1 MALSEIKTNI
11 QKWET
16 KDESQTNGRYNI
28 RQIIIKMMDYTH
40 IHAHEQSKNSP
51 IKINYN
57 RLTQRTKE
65 IKNYSYQWR
74 RKITKA
80 QTGTQD

>member
-1 MALSEIKTNI
+1 
-11 QKWET
+11 
-16 KDESQTNGRYNI
+16 
-28 RQIIIKMMDYTH
+28 MMDYTH

-65 IKNYSYQWR
+65 IKNYSYQLR